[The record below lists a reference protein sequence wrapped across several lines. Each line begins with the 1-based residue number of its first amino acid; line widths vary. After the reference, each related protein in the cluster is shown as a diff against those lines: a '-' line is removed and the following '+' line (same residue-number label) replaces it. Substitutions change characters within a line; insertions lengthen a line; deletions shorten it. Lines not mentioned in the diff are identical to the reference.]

1 MPRLKFRHAL
11 VAVLLAVAMLAQ
23 GTWALAGTTG
33 GLAGTVVAADTNA
46 PLANAKV
53 TVSSPSETTSIST
66 DASGRFNFLSLI
78 PDTYTVSV
86 DKEGYTPVSQ
96 PGVSVFADAVQQL
109 ALRAEPALKT
119 IAKVTSR
126 ASSSLVHPGTTADV
140 YSVNAST
147 QDKINA
153 LGGGGSLNSAYSA
166 VASVPGAFVPLNQT
180 GYYQTVHIRGG
191 DYDQVGYEL
200 DGVPVN
206 RSFDN
211 YPSGALSSLGQQ
223 EVQIYTGAAPSNSEG
238 QGLAGYI
245 NQVIKTGTFP
255 GFGTGQLGI
264 GSPTFYHKASAEVG
278 GATPDRNFSYYV
290 GLGGYNQEFRYVD
303 NTNGAGYS
311 GIGAPLQELGDPNNC
326 ASAITGYS
334 SCYANGTAGPGG
346 FAMAGPNVPGLSS
359 ISDRDVIANV
369 HFGLPHKHDGGK
381 DDVQLLWD
389 SGSLANYFYFST
401 NDQGGAAYLNN
412 IGLGAPTYTDGYQ
425 WNGPVG
431 VLLPSNYQG
440 DVSQYFFPQARQH
453 PFGSEIPANERDSTV
468 NNQEIFKAQY
478 QKNFGSSAYLRLY
491 GYTYYS
497 NWLQYGPQTTYS
509 N

>member
-223 EVQIYTGAAPSNSEG
+223 EV
-238 QGLAGYI
+238 
-245 NQVIKTGTFP
+245 
-255 GFGTGQLGI
+255 
-264 GSPTFYHKASAEVG
+264 
-278 GATPDRNFSYYV
+278 
-290 GLGGYNQEFRYVD
+290 
-303 NTNGAGYS
+303 
-311 GIGAPLQELGDPNNC
+311 
-326 ASAITGYS
+326 
-334 SCYANGTAGPGG
+334 
-346 FAMAGPNVPGLSS
+346 
-359 ISDRDVIANV
+359 
-369 HFGLPHKHDGGK
+369 
-381 DDVQLLWD
+381 
-389 SGSLANYFYFST
+389 
-401 NDQGGAAYLNN
+401 
-412 IGLGAPTYTDGYQ
+412 
-425 WNGPVG
+425 
-431 VLLPSNYQG
+431 
-440 DVSQYFFPQARQH
+440 
-453 PFGSEIPANERDSTV
+453 
-468 NNQEIFKAQY
+468 
-478 QKNFGSSAYLRLY
+478 
-491 GYTYYS
+491 
-497 NWLQYGPQTTYS
+497 
-509 N
+509 